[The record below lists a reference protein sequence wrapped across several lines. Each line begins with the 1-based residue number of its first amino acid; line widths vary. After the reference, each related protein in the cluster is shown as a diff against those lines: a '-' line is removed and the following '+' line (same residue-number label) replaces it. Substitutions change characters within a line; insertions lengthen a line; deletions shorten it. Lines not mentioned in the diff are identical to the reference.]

1 MDIYHTIVRP
11 MVTEKGTHQ
20 SQQSHEATRTRPARG
35 GAYTFEV
42 HPDAT
47 KTDIKRAVEEIFGT
61 RVTAVNLMNVTGKPR
76 RVRLVRGKRRNWKKA
91 IVTVEQGQ
99 TISFFEGV

>member
-1 MDIYHTIVRP
+1 MGTDVQEIIRRP
-11 MVTEKGTHQ
+11 ILTERSNVLREK
-20 SQQSHEATRTRPARG
+20 ENK
-35 GAYTFEV
+35 YTFEV

>member
-1 MDIYHTIVRP
+1 MRTDVQEIIRRP
-11 MVTEKGTHQ
+11 ILTERSNLLRERENK
-20 SQQSHEATRTRPARG
+20 
-35 GAYTFEV
+35 YTFEV

-47 KTDIKRAVEEIFGT
+47 KTDVKRAVEEIFGT

-76 RVRLVRGKRRNWKKA
+76 RVRVVRGKRRNWKKA
-91 IVTVEQGQ
+91 VVTIEPGQ

>member
-1 MDIYHTIVRP
+1 MGTDVQEIIRRP
-11 MVTEKGTHQ
+11 ILTERSNVLREK
-20 SQQSHEATRTRPARG
+20 ENK
-35 GAYTFEV
+35 YTFEV

-47 KTDIKRAVEEIFGT
+47 KTDVKRAVEEVFGT
-61 RVTAVNLMNVTGKPR
+61 KVTAVNLMNVTGKPR

-91 IVTVEQGQ
+91 VVTIEQGQ